1 MGDRKLKFSRHS
13 ALKMCFSLF
22 PAPRS
27 LFPAVFSLLLFSAL
41 PVFAQQ
47 TRPWWYTLEEGKLF
61 FRNGAYGNA
70 LMAFDDARRTRE
82 AQFSRMEQDM
92 VNLLSLPEVRRLGD
106 SLEQVEAY
114 IHERDQPAAA
124 AALAELY
131 HRFPKD
137 SLGGSANRALE
148 ALDRLKAY
156 PEAEYWL
163 GETYRAEGELA
174 LALRQYQTAY
184 ARRDLLEIPSFET
197 EILYKIVDIRRLRME
212 YQEMEAQ
219 AREIL
224 EGIGSGGT
232 VRDGLW
238 VQELTRAAMSRILEN
253 DGVSRFLSLYR
264 YRNIPMERAHR
275 LLGFF
280 YFSSSRHLPAA
291 EHLMFAFLIQNT
303 LIIDEVIRGRYDFI
317 FTTPAALMDEI
328 RGKPRFDAF
337 DVPGAIEAF
346 LEEVEYFRTAYY
358 LASAFFAAGKQKPA
372 RELWDFLAS
381 CPEAGEWR
389 VRSLNQ
395 LRSPYIEGA
404 LEMP

>member
-1 MGDRKLKFSRHS
+1 VVKNSEVKLSYFRRDTKNPPPFTFI
-13 ALKMCFSLF
+13 LLCLF
-22 PAPRS
+22 FLA
-27 LFPAVFSLLLFSAL
+27 AL
-41 PVFAQQ
+41 PVFTQQ

-70 LMAFDDARRTRE
+70 LMAFDDARRARA
-82 AQFSRMEQDM
+82 AQFSRMEQDIA
-92 VNLLSLPEVRRLGD
+92 NLLSLPEVRRFGD
-106 SLEQVEAY
+106 SLERVETY
-114 IHERDQPAAA
+114 IHERNQSAAA

-131 HRFPKD
+131 HRLPKD

-148 ALDRLKAY
+148 MLDRLKAY

-163 GETYRAEGELA
+163 GETYRAEGELG
-174 LALRQYQTAY
+174 LALMQYQTAY
-184 ARRDLLEIPSFET
+184 DRRDLLEIPSFET
-197 EILYKIVDIRRLRME
+197 EILYKIVNIHRIRME
-212 YQEMEAQ
+212 YQEMEKQ

-224 EGIGSGGT
+224 EGFGSGGT

-264 YRNIPMERAHR
+264 YNNIPMERAHR

-280 YFSSSRHLPAA
+280 YFASSRHLPAA

-303 LIIDEVIRGRYDFI
+303 VLIDEAIRRRYDFA
-317 FTTPAALMDEI
+317 FTTLEALMEEI
-328 RGKPRFDAF
+328 RRNIRF
-337 DVPGAIEAF
+337 EAF
-346 LEEVEYFRTAYY
+346 LEETEYFRTAYY
-358 LASAFFAAGKQKPA
+358 LASALFAAGKQKPA

-395 LRSPYIEGA
+395 LRSPYIERA